1 IPVEK
6 DQKITTQKYIS
17 FLHDQ
22 KTRITKRR
30 LPWSDWVK
38 LSKETPAQKSREAAE
53 EIQAAAA
60 FYDRHPQLHEDIQN
74 YCRTL
79 FKVAA
84 EALRKYQETKERLG
98 MIDFID
104 QEQRLLDALKQPEV
118 FEPLK
123 EELELLLVDE
133 FQDTSPIQLALFL
146 KLAEAAREAVFVGD
160 IKQAIYGF
168 RGSDPDL
175 MLAVQREIENQGHQ
189 VQILETSYRSRPALV
204 DYTNALFIPAFSD
217 HIPEDQVR
225 LTPSRKE
232 VTGEPAVAHWI
243 LCGKNTA
250 SHHDALAFG
259 IERLVDSGY
268 RVEDKESGSLRKV
281 RYGDIAV
288 LARTNYKVSAI
299 AQTLAKRGIPIQ
311 MERPGLL
318 KTPEARL
325 VLSCIRRL
333 ADPKD
338 TLAGAEILSL
348 SECLAAE
355 TWLEARLKDLESG
368 TPDHAWKTAEGG
380 DYPVLKAVSRTRDRI
395 RELSP
400 SEALS
405 AVMDVAQLRH
415 IVSTWGPNAWRVR
428 QRLQNLNALVGFAKK
443 FEDHCVTHQKAATIA
458 GLLDWFEKLNT
469 AKLDTQPGDPRSD
482 AVQIL
487 THHRAKGLEWPVVI
501 AMDLNSDLKS
511 RTWGLNVIS
520 ENPRLDLQ
528 DPLSDRSLRFWP
540 YPFGGQR
547 SGIPVLETLNQ
558 SEFGKTCEQR
568 DQAESIRLLYVSL
581 TRARD
586 LLVIPLPE
594 KKSTGEWMK
603 LLQADWML
611 PAGDTLALPDGNRIP
626 AACWKLDAS
635 EKPDT
640 GEPAPFQPFWFSGN
654 QAFLEKLPAI
664 LSPSD
669 FAPCSDARIAG
680 RMISGTPLPITNAGT
695 TESLGTF
702 LHHVLAAEAVNPLRK
717 DALEKVQNAVAGWG

>member
-1 IPVEK
+1 MISNIRFISAGAGTGKTFRLTEELEKALVERRVRPRGVIGTTFTNKAAAELRERVRERLIQSGYNMLANQMGQALLGTVNSICGILLGRFAFEIGLSPQLQVIPEEDVQLMFNRALDDAISATDVRRLNELSFWMGFKKQWDKKDWRTDLKEIVSAARANNVSPGDLDAWGETSAATLLSHFPDPSNEDLWHRLEDAVNETLDAIPVEK

-288 LARTNYKVSAI
+288 LARTN
-299 AQTLAKRGIPIQ
+299 
-311 MERPGLL
+311 
-318 KTPEARL
+318 
-325 VLSCIRRL
+325 
-333 ADPKD
+333 
-338 TLAGAEILSL
+338 
-348 SECLAAE
+348 
-355 TWLEARLKDLESG
+355 
-368 TPDHAWKTAEGG
+368 
-380 DYPVLKAVSRTRDRI
+380 
-395 RELSP
+395 
-400 SEALS
+400 
-405 AVMDVAQLRH
+405 
-415 IVSTWGPNAWRVR
+415 
-428 QRLQNLNALVGFAKK
+428 
-443 FEDHCVTHQKAATIA
+443 
-458 GLLDWFEKLNT
+458 
-469 AKLDTQPGDPRSD
+469 
-482 AVQIL
+482 
-487 THHRAKGLEWPVVI
+487 
-501 AMDLNSDLKS
+501 
-511 RTWGLNVIS
+511 
-520 ENPRLDLQ
+520 
-528 DPLSDRSLRFWP
+528 
-540 YPFGGQR
+540 
-547 SGIPVLETLNQ
+547 
-558 SEFGKTCEQR
+558 
-568 DQAESIRLLYVSL
+568 
-581 TRARD
+581 
-586 LLVIPLPE
+586 
-594 KKSTGEWMK
+594 
-603 LLQADWML
+603 
-611 PAGDTLALPDGNRIP
+611 
-626 AACWKLDAS
+626 
-635 EKPDT
+635 
-640 GEPAPFQPFWFSGN
+640 
-654 QAFLEKLPAI
+654 
-664 LSPSD
+664 
-669 FAPCSDARIAG
+669 
-680 RMISGTPLPITNAGT
+680 
-695 TESLGTF
+695 
-702 LHHVLAAEAVNPLRK
+702 
-717 DALEKVQNAVAGWG
+717 